1 MLDAPGCVLVACS
14 SFGSKERTSFTDALG
29 HGVLAVGQFEDIGL
43 CPFCVQRYLMRFDL
57 SSFFNVAE
65 KPFVRVLILLSYCL
79 G

>member
-1 MLDAPGCVLVACS
+1 MRSATVYSRSA
-14 SFGSKERTSFTDALG
+14 TA
-29 HGVLAVGQFEDIGL
+29 FEDIGL

-65 KPFVRVLILLSYCL
+65 KPFVRALILLSYCL